1 MTGNTLVTN
10 GDIND
15 LPWHYDWV
23 RAHAF
28 FSKVM
33 PRFRGRIQ
41 MAGGYADVE
50 ELTCEALATAEEKLR
65 GCAGHREAVA
75 AGLTPDQFWSFRRF
89 TGAAWLHAKSVVE
102 NYFREERRP
111 ERLSPDAR
119 DGASRNYRLWAT
131 PLSVLGSRDDDSGE
145 GVPFDLEDGS
155 VVMSLEATERE
166 ALRIAAETAFA
177 EGSAVL
183 GDDDRLILTEYANW
197 LLDHPS
203 THGLAAHLGAHRQG
217 QYVASMR
224 RAMGRSVVEL
234 ASDASGA
241 IDPVAV
247 VLMEHG
253 RLSDEELNVNLLSGV
268 ATALR
273 MPVSVLREIRDSG
286 TAVQPVQPVAGEAA
300 RGATGLLHRI
310 LVSLGPIARPMA
322 NVLGS
327 ATTAPS
333 TADLDLHVL
342 ERPVLLVSFRAD
354 VSDGKVLEVTPVLE
368 PDHDRTPG
376 YSTLV
381 VRVHDVSGSPV
392 VGLRIRLDLLQIEG
406 LEDEEPVWTT
416 GADGIA
422 RFPRVPLSRFVELD
436 DEGVRASGADQAYP
450 ITLLD

>member
-1 MTGNTLVTN
+1 MSERSNAEDQIRTGSAELDEWLAS
-10 GDIND
+10 G
-15 LPWHYDWV
+15 LPLD
-23 RAHAF
+23 A
-28 FSKVM
+28 
-33 PRFRGRIQ
+33 
-41 MAGGYADVE
+41 ADV
-50 ELTCEALATAEEKLR
+50 
-65 GCAGHREAVA
+65 
-75 AGLTPDQFWSFRRF
+75 
-89 TGAAWLHAKSVVE
+89 TGIAHPS
-102 NYFREERRP
+102 
-111 ERLSPDAR
+111 D
-119 DGASRNYRLWAT
+119 
-131 PLSVLGSRDDDSGE
+131 
-145 GVPFDLEDGS
+145 DLEWGQNSGQALVARARTTSYWTITYRAEDDGN
-155 VVMSLEATERE
+155 LARNGQFQ
-166 ALRIAAETAFA
+166 LR
-177 EGSAVL
+177 
-183 GDDDRLILTEYANW
+183 RM
-197 LLDHPS
+197 
-203 THGLAAHLGAHRQG
+203 AHLMNDGRSTNPAMGANRLG

-234 ASDASGA
+234 AADASGA

-273 MPVSVLREIRDSG
+273 MPVSVLREIRDNG
-286 TAVQPVQPVAGEAA
+286 TAVQSVAGDGAAA
-300 RGATGLLHRI
+300 RDATGLLHRI
-310 LVSLGPIARPMA
+310 LVSLGPITRPMA

-327 ATTAPS
+327 STAAPS

-381 VRVHDVSGSPV
+381 VRVHDASGSPV
-392 VGLRIRLDLLQIEG
+392 VGRRIRLDLLQIEG